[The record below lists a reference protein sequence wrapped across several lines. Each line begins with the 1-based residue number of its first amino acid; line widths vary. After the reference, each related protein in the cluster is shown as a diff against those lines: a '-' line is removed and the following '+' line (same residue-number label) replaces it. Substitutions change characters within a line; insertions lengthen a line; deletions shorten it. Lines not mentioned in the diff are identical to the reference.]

1 MKTGFIFLLFT
12 FVGISCLNAQ
22 RNCTSHSY
30 QQDAFANNAI
40 LKNNFEAIES
50 FITKQQNQNTNEA
63 NRIESSIIKIPVVV
77 HILYHTPN
85 QKIKDAVV
93 QNQIKILNEC
103 FRRQNADT
111 TNTPARFKGL
121 AADCEIEFQLAT
133 SDPKR
138 RYTSGITSKYTPIE
152 EWEAKDDMK
161 YTSKLGMDAWDTKA
175 ILISGFVSWIMLQAI
190 PV

>member
-1 MKTGFIFLLFT
+1 M
-12 FVGISCLNAQ
+12 
-22 RNCTSHSY
+22 
-30 QQDAFANNAI
+30 
-40 LKNNFEAIES
+40 
-50 FITKQQNQNTNEA
+50 
-63 NRIESSIIKIPVVV
+63 
-77 HILYHTPN
+77 
-85 QKIKDAVV
+85 
-93 QNQIKILNEC
+93 NEC